1 MSGCRRAPTST
12 TSARSTTSSRRCA
25 GAALRNCSRRSTST
39 TPQIAGW
46 ARIRRACGRRKAAR
60 SSSAPTAWKRPR
72 FSQAPRNLAIS
83 RGPLA
88 RQARSGSCPRD
99 VRWRSATWPS
109 SGAVRASRPAES
121 FASCRRCRTS
131 TWQSWGTTMSWLS
144 LDRHKVEL
152 VARRDLRDA
161 TSELRLVLAMVA
173 LTVAIPIGSA
183 IGIRSLAYFGGGTAV
198 VNRLAVVGAFFV
210 VFIPASFSLV
220 LALEAFVGERERTTL
235 EVLLST
241 PLKEAEIYVGK
252 VAAVL
257 VVSLGLCYGGLVVYC
272 LAVFPGLGY
281 FPLAVLVALALS
293 TICQVAAMVA
303 GAVIISLIAR
313 TMRAANVMA
322 SFIILPMSI
331 VLQVEAALILIGR
344 PEFLWG
350 FAALMIV
357 LAAVLLRMGLAG
369 FSREALLAREVGL
382 RKPLQRAMAA
392 VRWSFGGRPGIVRLV
407 CLRRWPVAL
416 AALGFAG
423 GAGVGVLAGKT
434 AAIPGAVV
442 KPVISSLISAS
453 AAATQSQE
461 IIGIF
466 GHNLLAFLLAGVLAV
481 FTAGLSG
488 FALTFLPG
496 FLLGYAAALS
506 SWTVALGGIFPNG
519 VVEIPAAIVAGGLVI
534 QIGATAIHMEPE
546 GGWTARVLAAFA
558 DYMRSL
564 RWIVPALALAA
575 ILEVRFG

>member
-1 MSGCRRAPTST
+1 
-12 TSARSTTSSRRCA
+12 
-25 GAALRNCSRRSTST
+25 
-39 TPQIAGW
+39 
-46 ARIRRACGRRKAAR
+46 
-60 SSSAPTAWKRPR
+60 
-72 FSQAPRNLAIS
+72 
-83 RGPLA
+83 
-88 RQARSGSCPRD
+88 
-99 VRWRSATWPS
+99 
-109 SGAVRASRPAES
+109 
-121 FASCRRCRTS
+121 
-131 TWQSWGTTMSWLS
+131 
-144 LDRHKVEL
+144 
-152 VARRDLRDA
+152 
-161 TSELRLVLAMVA
+161 
-173 LTVAIPIGSA
+173 VAIPIASA
-183 IGIRSLAYFGGGTAV
+183 IGIRALAYFGGGTAV

-241 PLKEAEIYVGK
+241 PLKEAEIYAGK

-257 VVSLGLCYGGLVVYC
+257 VVSLGLCYGGLIVYC

-281 FPLAVLVALALS
+281 FPLGVLVALAVS

-303 GAVIISLIAR
+303 GAVIISLNAR

-322 SFIILPMSI
+322 SFIILPMSV

-407 CLRRWPVAL
+407 WLRRWPVVL

-423 GAGVGVLAGKT
+423 GAGVGFLAGKT
-434 AAIPGAVV
+434 AAVPGAVV
-442 KPVISSLISAS
+442 KPVLSSLLSAS
-453 AAATQSQE
+453 GGATQGQE
-461 IIGIF
+461 IIDIF
-466 GHNLLAFLLAGVLAV
+466 GHNLLAFLLAAVLAV

-506 SWTVALGGIFPNG
+506 SWSVALGGVVPNG
-519 VVEIPAAIVAGGLVI
+519 LVEIPAAIVAGALVI
-534 QIGATAIHMEPE
+534 QIGASAIHMEPG
-546 GGWTARVLAAFA
+546 GGWTARILAAYA
-558 DYMRSL
+558 DYARSL

-575 ILEVRFG
+575 ILEVRLG